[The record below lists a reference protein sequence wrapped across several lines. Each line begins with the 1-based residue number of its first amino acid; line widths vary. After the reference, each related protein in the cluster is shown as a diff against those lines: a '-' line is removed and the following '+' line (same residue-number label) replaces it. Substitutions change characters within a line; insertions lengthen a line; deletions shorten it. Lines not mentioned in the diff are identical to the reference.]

1 MSLTFLSIKSLSFYI
16 YRMKSLFAIALC
28 LAIVNAAVIEVPFKR
43 AGSMRARMI
52 KDGTWKSYV
61 EKNWKVRAVG
71 SQPFIDY
78 FDDFYIGNI
87 TLGTPAQTFEIVLDT
102 GSSNLWVIDAKCTS
116 QACQGYPNSGYTKH
130 RYDTSKSSTYKSE
143 STPFSIQYGSGSCDG
158 HLAKDTLTMGGLT
171 VKTQEL
177 GVATSIAEV
186 FGYQPVDGILGL
198 GWPAL
203 SVDNVV
209 PPMQNLLPQL
219 SAGLFTVSL
228 NLLPNPSSVSGSS
241 NGGTITYGGLD
252 TKNCKGSISYVP
264 LSSETYWQ
272 FPIEGFSIGS
282 FKESRKQQV
291 ISDTGTSWI
300 GAPTNYMSRIATTL
314 GAQFDWENEL
324 YTLPCT
330 GTYPDMVFT
339 INKKKYN
346 IPSKQYILDLG
357 LGSGNCALA
366 AFDMGGMG
374 GPQWILGDVFIR
386 QYCNIYDIT
395 NKRIGFQLAGQ

>member
-1 MSLTFLSIKSLSFYI
+1 
-16 YRMKSLFAIALC
+16 MKSLFAIALC